1 MNPITTII
9 AVALTFGICFLVD
22 KGYTKLFRSKQ
33 QHKSGLQV
41 RVSKRYA
48 SIGLVLCIL
57 GLLAVFTGLGGETVL
72 LIGGGIVI
80 FIGCGLIGHYLSF
93 GIFYDADTFIVTA
106 FGKKNPVYRFR
117 DIRHQKLYL
126 IQGGSIVVELHMAD
140 GSAVSVHTAMEG
152 AYPFLDHAFNAWC
165 RQTGQDPD
173 ACAFHDPQNHLWF
186 PSEEDA

>member
-1 MNPITTII
+1 MSPVTIVI
-9 AVALTFGICFLVD
+9 AAVLTFGVCFLVD
-22 KGYTKLFRSKQ
+22 KGYTRLFRSKQ
-33 QHKSGLQV
+33 QHKTGLQV

-57 GLLAVFTGLGGETVL
+57 GILAVFTGVGGETVL

-80 FIGCGLIGHYLSF
+80 FIGCALIGHYMSF
-93 GIFYDADTFIVTA
+93 GVYYDADSFIVTA

-117 DIRHQKLYL
+117 DIRHQKLYM

-140 GSAVSVHTAMEG
+140 GSAVSIHTSMEG

-165 RQTGQDPD
+165 RQTDQDPED
-173 ACAFHDPQNHLWF
+173 CTFHDPGNHLWF
-186 PSEEDA
+186 PNEEEA

>member
-1 MNPITTII
+1 MSPVTVII
-9 AVALTFGICFLVD
+9 AAALTFGICFLVD
-22 KGYTKLFRSKQ
+22 KGYTRLFRSKQ

-41 RVSKRYA
+41 RLSKRYA

-57 GLLAVFTGLGGETVL
+57 GILAVFTGVGGETVL

-80 FIGCGLIGHYLSF
+80 FIGCALIGHYMSF
-93 GIFYDADTFIVTA
+93 GVYYDADSFIVTT

-117 DIRHQKLYL
+117 DIRHQKLYM

-140 GSAVSVHTAMEG
+140 GSAVSIHTSMEG

-165 RQTGQDPD
+165 RQTNQDPED
-173 ACAFHDPQNHLWF
+173 CTFHDPGNHLWF
-186 PSEEDA
+186 PNEEEA

>member
-1 MNPITTII
+1 MSPVTIVI
-9 AVALTFGICFLVD
+9 AAALTFGICFLVD
-22 KGYTKLFRSKQ
+22 KGYTRLFRSKQ

-57 GLLAVFTGLGGETVL
+57 GILAVFTGVGGETVL

-80 FIGCGLIGHYLSF
+80 FIGCALIGHYMSF
-93 GIFYDADTFIVTA
+93 GVYYDADSFIVTT

-117 DIRHQKLYL
+117 DIRHQKLYM

-140 GSAVSVHTAMEG
+140 GSAVSIHTSMEG

-165 RQTGQDPD
+165 RQTDQDPED
-173 ACAFHDPQNHLWF
+173 CTFHDPGNHLWF
-186 PSEEDA
+186 PNEEET

>member
-1 MNPITTII
+1 MKPITMVIV
-9 AVALTFGICFLVD
+9 AALTFGLCFLFD

-48 SIGLVLCIL
+48 SIGLILCIL
-57 GLLAVFTGLGGETVL
+57 GLLAILTGIGGESVL
-72 LIGGGIVI
+72 LIGGFIVLC
-80 FIGCGLIGHYLSF
+80 IGCCLVGHYLSF

-152 AYPFLDHAFNAWC
+152 AYPFLDHAFAAWC
-165 RQTGQDPD
+165 CQKQLDPES
-173 ACAFHDPQNHLWF
+173 CSFHDPRNHLWF
-186 PSEEDA
+186 PGEEGI

>member
-1 MNPITTII
+1 MSPFTIVI
-9 AVALTFGICFLVD
+9 AIALTFCACYFVD

-48 SIGLVLCIL
+48 SIGLILCIL
-57 GLLAVFTGLGGETVL
+57 GLLAILTGVGGETVL
-72 LIGGGIVI
+72 LIGGFIVLC
-80 FIGCGLIGHYLSF
+80 IGCCLVGHYLSF

-126 IQGGSIVVELHMAD
+126 IQGGSIVVELHMTD

-152 AYPFLDHAFNAWC
+152 AYPFLDHAFAAWC
-165 RQTGQDPD
+165 RQKQLDPES
-173 ACAFHDPQNHLWF
+173 CAFHDPRNHLWF
-186 PSEEDA
+186 PGEEDI

>member
-1 MNPITTII
+1 MSPFTIVI
-9 AVALTFGICFLVD
+9 AIALTFCACYFVD

-48 SIGLVLCIL
+48 SIGLILCIL
-57 GLLAVFTGLGGETVL
+57 GLLAILTGVGGESVL
-72 LIGGGIVI
+72 LIGGFIVLC
-80 FIGCGLIGHYLSF
+80 IGCCLVGHYLSF

-126 IQGGSIVVELHMAD
+126 IQGGSIVVELHMTD
-140 GSAVSVHTAMEG
+140 DSAVSIHTAMEG
-152 AYPFLDHAFNAWC
+152 AYPFLDHAFSAWC
-165 RQTGQDPD
+165 RQTGRNPD
-173 ACAFHDPQNHLWF
+173 ACSFHDPGNHLWF
-186 PSEEDA
+186 PCEEEV

>member
-1 MNPITTII
+1 MSPVTIVI
-9 AVALTFGICFLVD
+9 AAVLTFGICFLVD
-22 KGYTKLFRSKQ
+22 KGYTRLFRSKQ
-33 QHKSGLQV
+33 QHKTGLQV

-57 GLLAVFTGLGGETVL
+57 GILAVFTGVGGETVL

-80 FIGCGLIGHYLSF
+80 FIGCALIGHYMSF
-93 GIFYDADTFIVTA
+93 GVYYDADSFIVTA

-117 DIRHQKLYL
+117 DIRHQKLYM

-140 GSAVSVHTAMEG
+140 GSAVSIHTSMEG

-165 RQTGQDPD
+165 RQTDQDPED
-173 ACAFHDPQNHLWF
+173 CTFHDPGNHLWF
-186 PSEEDA
+186 PNEEES

>member
-1 MNPITTII
+1 MSPVTIVI
-9 AVALTFGICFLVD
+9 AAVLTFGICFLVD
-22 KGYTKLFRSKQ
+22 KGYTRLFRSKQ

-41 RVSKRYA
+41 RLSKRYA

-57 GLLAVFTGLGGETVL
+57 GILAVFTGVGGETVL

-80 FIGCGLIGHYLSF
+80 FIGCALIGHYMSF
-93 GIFYDADTFIVTA
+93 GVYYDADSFIVTT

-117 DIRHQKLYL
+117 DIRHQKLYM

-140 GSAVSVHTAMEG
+140 GSAVSIHTSMEG

-165 RQTGQDPD
+165 RQTNQDPED
-173 ACAFHDPQNHLWF
+173 CTFHDPGNHLWF
-186 PSEEDA
+186 PNEEET

>member
-1 MNPITTII
+1 MSPVTVII
-9 AVALTFGICFLVD
+9 AAALTFGICFLVD
-22 KGYTKLFRSKQ
+22 KGYTRLFRSKQ

-57 GLLAVFTGLGGETVL
+57 GILAVFTGVGGETVL

-80 FIGCGLIGHYLSF
+80 FIGCALIGHYMSF
-93 GIFYDADTFIVTA
+93 GVYYDADSFIVTT

-117 DIRHQKLYL
+117 DIRHQKLYM

-140 GSAVSVHTAMEG
+140 GSAVSIHTSMEG

-165 RQTGQDPD
+165 RQTNQDPED
-173 ACAFHDPQNHLWF
+173 CTFHDPGNHLWF
-186 PSEEDA
+186 PNEEET